1 MEYTY
6 EYDAGKNQFVIKLT
20 GYDIPPVIAVFKEN
34 LMKQA
39 QEQNK
44 KGLLG
49 SIFSGK
55 QKKHFELFFLEH
67 LNFDNHDLY
76 SFKEAFRESPII
88 QKIEQIYS
96 DAYNTMSNDVK
107 THPNEIASIPINTLI
122 SIVENAIHHRKQ
134 DDKSN
139 K

>member
-6 EYDAGKNQFVIKLT
+6 EYDAEKNQFVIKLT

-55 QKKHFELFFLEH
+55 QKKYFELFF
-67 LNFDNHDLY
+67 F
-76 SFKEAFRESPII
+76 
-88 QKIEQIYS
+88 
-96 DAYNTMSNDVK
+96 
-107 THPNEIASIPINTLI
+107 
-122 SIVENAIHHRKQ
+122 
-134 DDKSN
+134 
-139 K
+139 